1 MSQAIMFLQDFKLGH
16 YMKIPPKS
24 MFIVHLVGT
33 IVASSVYFAT
43 SWWLLTTVKY
53 ICDPSKLP
61 EGSPWT
67 CPGTMFSTTLQSYG
81 ECRNFC
87 NFVVY
92 RKFKGWWARH
102 NYILSAGLDA
112 GVAFMAILCYFFL
125 QIKDIN
131 GPQWWGMDADDHCPL
146 AGCPTAPGVKVDGCP
161 VVN

>member
-1 MSQAIMFLQDFKLGH
+1 MFGNLGL
-16 YMKIPPKS
+16 YSKIN
-24 MFIVHLVGT
+24 
-33 IVASSVYFAT
+33 YFFLLGILAPLPVWFL
-43 SWWLLTTVKY
+43 SRRFPERKWIRLINMPILISGPGRCRLLELLTT
-53 ICDPSKLP
+53 IC
-61 EGSPWT
+61 G
-67 CPGTMFSTTLQSYG
+67 
-81 ECRNFC
+81 FC

-92 RKFKGWWARH
+92 WKFKGWWARH

-131 GPQWWGMDADDHCPL
+131 GPQWWGMDADDHCPF

>member
-1 MSQAIMFLQDFKLGH
+1 MDVPQDDVFYNASIIWGVVGPQRMFGNLGL
-16 YMKIPPKS
+16 YSKIN
-24 MFIVHLVGT
+24 
-33 IVASSVYFAT
+33 YFF
-43 SWWLLTTVKY
+43 LLG
-53 ICDPSKLP
+53 ILAPLP
-61 EGSPWT
+61 VWFLSRRFPERKWIRLINIPILISG
-67 CPGTMFSTTLQSYG
+67 PGG
-81 ECRNFC
+81 CRLLEL
-87 NFVVY
+87 
-92 RKFKGWWARH
+92 KFKGWWARH